1 MNELIKHTTRESY
14 YPRSRGGHFP
24 TASTYEAGES
34 WPAVVKNIDM
44 VESGTKRE
52 NGCGDTNWPD

>member
-24 TASTYEAGES
+24 TASTYEAGEK
-34 WPAVVKNIDM
+34 WPEPGLTGGTDSRKITGID
-44 VESGTKRE
+44 
-52 NGCGDTNWPD
+52 